1 MTPSLYSMSLS
12 QSEADAA
19 IDGIKGIVDSEK
31 IDESYESDIEYKEGV
46 IELPEDSSI

>member
-1 MTPSLYSMSLS
+1 MDIFRLDNNKFYPTRELS

-31 IDESYESDIEYKEGV
+31 N
-46 IELPEDSSI
+46 